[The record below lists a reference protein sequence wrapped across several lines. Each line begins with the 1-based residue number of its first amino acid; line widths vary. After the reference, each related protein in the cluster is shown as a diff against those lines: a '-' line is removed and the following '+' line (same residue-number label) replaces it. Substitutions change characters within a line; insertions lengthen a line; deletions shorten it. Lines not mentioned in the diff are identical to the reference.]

1 MAKYKKM
8 VIGIDQ
14 SYEDS
19 GISIFIDNKK
29 ISINSLKSS
38 AGYSNSKYRYFI
50 SGKLKAFLERKIGT
64 ADETI
69 IIVERIRQFSGGFV
83 SMDYIKSTGALIATI
98 VDIAALFNIKVYS
111 VDTRAWKK
119 QIVGTSK
126 PKNNKYGINPNKW
139 PTIEFVK
146 SKGWLKDVLIELPQN
161 TKKKKGV
168 LHINGKKF
176 IINDNM
182 CDSAC
187 IAMYGFL
194 PKFKQNLK
202 EEH

>member
-19 GISIFIDNKK
+19 GISVFIDNKK
-29 ISINSLKSS
+29 MSINSIKSS
-38 AGYSNSKYRYFI
+38 SSCTNSQYRYI
-50 SGKLKAFLERKIGT
+50 IYNKLKTFLERKINDV
-64 ADETI
+64 DETI

-126 PKNNKYGINPNKW
+126 PKNNKYGINQNKW

-168 LHINGKKF
+168 LVLDDKKF
-176 IINDNM
+176 IVNDNM

-187 IAMYGFL
+187 IALYGFL
-194 PKFKQNLK
+194 PKYKQNLK